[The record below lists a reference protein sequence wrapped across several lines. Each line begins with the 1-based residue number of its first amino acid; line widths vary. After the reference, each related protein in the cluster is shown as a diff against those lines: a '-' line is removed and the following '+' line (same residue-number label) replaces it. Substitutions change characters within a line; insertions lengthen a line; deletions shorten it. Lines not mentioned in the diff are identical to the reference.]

1 MTNAVSRNRN
11 HSQRFIVSDSNRLAY
26 AMAMNTLDHPG
37 VLTSPLLICGSIGT
51 GKTHLLKALEH
62 YVQTFHPDKKVK
74 LFSAERFKI
83 DMIQSIMQRKNRDF
97 MLEYEASD
105 VLLIDDIQTLI
116 QHEAIQERLVSLLK
130 HCFDQGKTVI
140 LTSDRIPE
148 DLAELSAEL
157 FSLITSNQ
165 IVALETADE
174 TLKKQVL
181 LQKALDTAHKE
192 FSNDKLRTIIEYLAS
207 KEDYDLRKL
216 TGSMQ
221 RVVLMS
227 ELTGEEI
234 SIEFAKKV
242 GA

>member
-1 MTNAVSRNRN
+1 
-11 HSQRFIVSDSNRLAY
+11 
-26 AMAMNTLDHPG
+26 
-37 VLTSPLLICGSIGT
+37 
-51 GKTHLLKALEH
+51 
-62 YVQTFHPDKKVK
+62 
-74 LFSAERFKI
+74 
-83 DMIQSIMQRKNRDF
+83 

-181 LQKALDTAHKE
+181 LQKALDTAHKA
-192 FSNDKLRTIIEYLAS
+192 FSDEDLKPIIDYLS
-207 KEDYDLRKL
+207 TKEDYDLRKL